1 LQGGGVKRR
10 SGRLAAGLAM
20 AAASTEISH
29 RVVAAT
35 LRGDSQCADSTS
47 SCTPL
52 LATRAGKDCFEHR
65 TQAVHCGGARAPYR
79 CASHL
84 SAHLA
89 MLIKAALS
97 RRNDMNADGKK
108 FATMRAN
115 RSARLLQNTC
125 TVPEEARAQ
134 MSCIRNGGPRARA
147 KSRIRCSS
155 T

>member
-1 LQGGGVKRR
+1 MINAWLVHAYTA
-10 SGRLAAGLAM
+10 SGLVLA
-20 AAASTEISH
+20 
-29 RVVAAT
+29 
-35 LRGDSQCADSTS
+35 
-47 SCTPL
+47 L

-84 SAHLA
+84 SAHLT

-108 FATMRAN
+108 FVAMRAN

-147 KSRIRCSS
+147 SNGFVVVNL
-155 T
+155 TGGNTL